1 MLGSWTFTPDC
12 PSSKRLQRWSLRS
25 EVSWVTWPG
34 KFGGCQGQL
43 GQPLSSKVTS
53 TFAQSNHH
61 RLLIACTRFITPSL
75 ISQILSTFFIMKF
88 AAALL
93 VLATSAMANN
103 IRRGGDEYE
112 SPDYESG
119 KDYETGENEYGQD
132 EGYGEKGGYG
142 HEVKEVAVTYTT
154 TTVCPVTYTHYK
166 EGTTYCETKLITS
179 TLVVAETK
187 TVDVTVKE
195 PDVTKHYTDVDYVTR
210 TTVCPVT
217 QTKTVAGEVI
227 TEVYTTTSVIY
238 DVVKSTDYEHVK
250 QPDVTKHETD
260 VVYRTRTTV
269 CPVTVTKT
277 IAGEVVTQ
285 TFTTTSVIEEVV
297 KSTDY
302 EHVKQPDVT
311 KHETDVVYRTR
322 TTVCP
327 VTVTKTI
334 AGEVVTQ
341 TFTTTS
347 VIEEVVKSTDYE
359 HVKQPDVTKHETD
372 VVYRT
377 RTTVCP
383 VTVTKTIAGEVVT
396 QTYTTTSV
404 IEEVVKSTDYEHV
417 KQPDVTKFETDV
429 VYHTKTN
436 VYPVTVTNTIA
447 GEVIT
452 KVYTSTEYVVEKVHT
467 TVYDQVKKPDVT
479 KHETDVVYHTKY
491 EVYPVTVTK
500 TVEGEVITNVITST
514 SVIVEKVA
522 TTVPA
527 VETIVKTIGK
537 GEVVTQYSKV
547 YHTVGGG
554 TVYETVA
561 PQPTTVQAPET
572 EVVTQPEV
580 TVPATPTIAPKPVA
594 TGAAAAKKAPVFA
607 FMAGILGAVAL
618 I

>member
-1 MLGSWTFTPDC
+1 M
-12 PSSKRLQRWSLRS
+12 
-25 EVSWVTWPG
+25 
-34 KFGGCQGQL
+34 KFG
-43 GQPLSSKVTS
+43 
-53 TFAQSNHH
+53 
-61 RLLIACTRFITPSL
+61 
-75 ISQILSTFFIMKF
+75 
-88 AAALL
+88 AALL
-93 VLATSAMANN
+93 VLATSALANN

-112 SPDYESG
+112 SPDSETG
-119 KDYETGENEYGQD
+119 KGYETGENNYGQD
-132 EGYGEKGGYG
+132 EGYGEKGDYE

-166 EGTTYCETKLITS
+166 EGTTYCETKLTTS

-195 PDVTKHYTDVDYVTR
+195 PDVTKHYTNVDYVTR

-227 TEVYTTTSVIY
+227 TEVYTTTSIIY

-260 VVYRTRTTV
+260 VVYKTRTTI

-285 TFTTTSVIEEVV
+285 TYTTTSIIEEAV

-311 KHETDVVYRTR
+311 KHETDVVYKTR
-322 TTVCP
+322 TT
-327 VTVTKTI
+327 I
-334 AGEVVTQ
+334 
-341 TFTTTS
+341 
-347 VIEEVVKSTDYE
+347 
-359 HVKQPDVTKHETD
+359 
-372 VVYRT
+372 
-377 RTTVCP
+377 CP

-396 QTYTTTSV
+396 QTYTTTSI
-404 IEEVVKSTDYEHV
+404 IEEAVKSTDYEHV
-417 KQPDVTKFETDV
+417 KQPDVTKYATDVEYVHKTKVYPVTVTKTIAGEVVCETYTTTKVIEEKVATTEYEQVKQPDVTKHQTDV
-429 VYHTKTN
+429 VYYTKTN

-467 TVYDQVKKPDVT
+467 TVYDQVKQPDVT

-500 TVEGEVITNVITST
+500 TVEGEVITNVYTST

-580 TVPATPTIAPKPVA
+580 TVPATPTIAPEPVA
-594 TGAAAAKKAPVFA
+594 TGAAAANKAPVFA
-607 FMAGILGAVAL
+607 FIAGILGAVAL

>member
-1 MLGSWTFTPDC
+1 
-12 PSSKRLQRWSLRS
+12 
-25 EVSWVTWPG
+25 
-34 KFGGCQGQL
+34 
-43 GQPLSSKVTS
+43 
-53 TFAQSNHH
+53 
-61 RLLIACTRFITPSL
+61 
-75 ISQILSTFFIMKF
+75 MKF

-93 VLATSAMANN
+93 VLATSALANN

-132 EGYGEKGGYG
+132 EGYGEKGGYK

-154 TTVCPVTYTHYK
+154 TTVCPITYTHYK

-260 VVYRTRTTV
+260 IVYKTRTTV

-285 TFTTTSVIEEVV
+285 T
-297 KSTDY
+297 Y
-302 EHVKQPDVT
+302 
-311 KHETDVVYRTR
+311 
-322 TTVCP
+322 
-327 VTVTKTI
+327 
-334 AGEVVTQ
+334 
-341 TFTTTS
+341 TTTS

-429 VYHTKTN
+429 IYHTKTN

-522 TTVPA
+522 TTVPV

-594 TGAAAAKKAPVFA
+594 TGAATAKKAPVFA

>member
-1 MLGSWTFTPDC
+1 M
-12 PSSKRLQRWSLRS
+12 
-25 EVSWVTWPG
+25 
-34 KFGGCQGQL
+34 KFG
-43 GQPLSSKVTS
+43 
-53 TFAQSNHH
+53 
-61 RLLIACTRFITPSL
+61 
-75 ISQILSTFFIMKF
+75 
-88 AAALL
+88 AALL
-93 VLATSAMANN
+93 VLATSALANN

-112 SPDYESG
+112 SPDSETG
-119 KDYETGENEYGQD
+119 KGYETGENNYGQD
-132 EGYGEKGGYG
+132 EGYGEKGDYE

-166 EGTTYCETKLITS
+166 EGTTYCETKLTTS

-195 PDVTKHYTDVDYVTR
+195 PDVTKHYTNVDYVTR

-227 TEVYTTTSVIY
+227 TEVYTTTSIIY

-260 VVYRTRTTV
+260 VVYKTRTTI

-285 TFTTTSVIEEVV
+285 TYTTTSIIEEAV

-311 KHETDVVYRTR
+311 KHETDVVYKTR
-322 TTVCP
+322 TTICP

-341 TFTTTS
+341 TYTTTS
-347 VIEEVVKSTDYE
+347 IIEEAVKSTDYE

-372 VVYRT
+372 VVYKT
-377 RTTVCP
+377 RTTICP

-396 QTYTTTSV
+396 QTYTTTSI
-404 IEEVVKSTDYEHV
+404 IEEAVKSTDYEHV
-417 KQPDVTKFETDV
+417 KQPDVTKYATDVEYVHKTKVYPVTVTKTIAGEVVCETYTTTKVIEEKVATTEYEQVKQPDVTKHQTDV
-429 VYHTKTN
+429 VYYTKTN

-467 TVYDQVKKPDVT
+467 TVYDQVKQPDVT

-500 TVEGEVITNVITST
+500 TVEGEVITNVYTST

-580 TVPATPTIAPKPVA
+580 TVPATPTIAPEPVA
-594 TGAAAAKKAPVFA
+594 TGAAAANKAPVFA
-607 FMAGILGAVAL
+607 FIAGILGAVAL

>member
-1 MLGSWTFTPDC
+1 
-12 PSSKRLQRWSLRS
+12 
-25 EVSWVTWPG
+25 
-34 KFGGCQGQL
+34 
-43 GQPLSSKVTS
+43 
-53 TFAQSNHH
+53 
-61 RLLIACTRFITPSL
+61 
-75 ISQILSTFFIMKF
+75 MKF

-93 VLATSAMANN
+93 VLATSALANN

-195 PDVTKHYTDVDYVTR
+195 PDVTKHYTNVDYVTR

-238 DVVKSTDYEHVK
+238 D
-250 QPDVTKHETD
+250 
-260 VVYRTRTTV
+260 
-269 CPVTVTKT
+269 
-277 IAGEVVTQ
+277 
-285 TFTTTSVIEEVV
+285 
-297 KSTDY
+297 
-302 EHVKQPDVT
+302 
-311 KHETDVVYRTR
+311 
-322 TTVCP
+322 
-327 VTVTKTI
+327 
-334 AGEVVTQ
+334 
-341 TFTTTS
+341 
-347 VIEEVVKSTDYE
+347 VVKSTDYE

-537 GEVVTQYSKV
+537 GEVVTQYSKI

>member
-1 MLGSWTFTPDC
+1 
-12 PSSKRLQRWSLRS
+12 
-25 EVSWVTWPG
+25 
-34 KFGGCQGQL
+34 
-43 GQPLSSKVTS
+43 
-53 TFAQSNHH
+53 
-61 RLLIACTRFITPSL
+61 
-75 ISQILSTFFIMKF
+75 MKF

-93 VLATSAMANN
+93 VLATSALANN

-132 EGYGEKGGYG
+132 EGYGEKGGYK

-154 TTVCPVTYTHYK
+154 TTVCPITYTHYK

-260 VVYRTRTTV
+260 VIY
-269 CPVTVTKT
+269 K
-277 IAGEVVTQ
+277 
-285 TFTTTSVIEEVV
+285 
-297 KSTDY
+297 
-302 EHVKQPDVT
+302 
-311 KHETDVVYRTR
+311 
-322 TTVCP
+322 
-327 VTVTKTI
+327 
-334 AGEVVTQ
+334 
-341 TFTTTS
+341 
-347 VIEEVVKSTDYE
+347 
-359 HVKQPDVTKHETD
+359 
-372 VVYRT
+372 T

-429 VYHTKTN
+429 IYHTKTN

-522 TTVPA
+522 TTVPV

-594 TGAAAAKKAPVFA
+594 TGAATAKKAPVFA

>member
-1 MLGSWTFTPDC
+1 M
-12 PSSKRLQRWSLRS
+12 
-25 EVSWVTWPG
+25 
-34 KFGGCQGQL
+34 KFG
-43 GQPLSSKVTS
+43 
-53 TFAQSNHH
+53 
-61 RLLIACTRFITPSL
+61 
-75 ISQILSTFFIMKF
+75 
-88 AAALL
+88 AALL
-93 VLATSAMANN
+93 VLATSALANN

-112 SPDYESG
+112 SPDSESG

-132 EGYGEKGGYG
+132 EGYEKKGHYE

-166 EGTTYCETKLITS
+166 EGTTYCETKLTTS

-227 TEVYTTTSVIY
+227 TEVYTTTSIIY
-238 DVVKSTDYEHVK
+238 DIVKSTDYEHVK

-260 VVYRTRTTV
+260 VVY
-269 CPVTVTKT
+269 K
-277 IAGEVVTQ
+277 
-285 TFTTTSVIEEVV
+285 
-297 KSTDY
+297 
-302 EHVKQPDVT
+302 
-311 KHETDVVYRTR
+311 
-322 TTVCP
+322 
-327 VTVTKTI
+327 
-334 AGEVVTQ
+334 
-341 TFTTTS
+341 
-347 VIEEVVKSTDYE
+347 
-359 HVKQPDVTKHETD
+359 
-372 VVYRT
+372 T

-396 QTYTTTSV
+396 QTYTTTSI

-417 KQPDVTKFETDV
+417 KQPDVTKYATDVEYVHKTKVYPVTVTKTIAGEVVCETYTTTKVIEEKVATTEYEQVKQPDVTKYETDV
-429 VYHTKTN
+429 VSVTKTN

-452 KVYTSTEYVVEKVHT
+452 KVYTSTEYVVEKVHS
-467 TVYDQVKKPDVT
+467 TVYDQVKQPDVT

-500 TVEGEVITNVITST
+500 AVEGEVITNVYTST

-580 TVPATPTIAPKPVA
+580 TVPATPTIAPEPVA
-594 TGAAAAKKAPVFA
+594 TGAAAANKAPVFA

>member
-1 MLGSWTFTPDC
+1 
-12 PSSKRLQRWSLRS
+12 
-25 EVSWVTWPG
+25 
-34 KFGGCQGQL
+34 
-43 GQPLSSKVTS
+43 
-53 TFAQSNHH
+53 
-61 RLLIACTRFITPSL
+61 
-75 ISQILSTFFIMKF
+75 MKF

-93 VLATSAMANN
+93 VLATSALANN

-132 EGYGEKGGYG
+132 EGYGEKGGYK

-195 PDVTKHYTDVDYVTR
+195 PDVTKHYTDVNYVTR

-238 DVVKSTDYEHVK
+238 DVVKSTDYEH
-250 QPDVTKHETD
+250 
-260 VVYRTRTTV
+260 
-269 CPVTVTKT
+269 
-277 IAGEVVTQ
+277 
-285 TFTTTSVIEEVV
+285 
-297 KSTDY
+297 
-302 EHVKQPDVT
+302 
-311 KHETDVVYRTR
+311 
-322 TTVCP
+322 
-327 VTVTKTI
+327 
-334 AGEVVTQ
+334 
-341 TFTTTS
+341 
-347 VIEEVVKSTDYE
+347 
-359 HVKQPDVTKHETD
+359 
-372 VVYRT
+372 
-377 RTTVCP
+377 
-383 VTVTKTIAGEVVT
+383 
-396 QTYTTTSV
+396 
-404 IEEVVKSTDYEHV
+404 
-417 KQPDVTKFETDV
+417 QPDVTKFETDV

-467 TVYDQVKKPDVT
+467 TVYNQVKKPDVT

>member
-1 MLGSWTFTPDC
+1 M
-12 PSSKRLQRWSLRS
+12 
-25 EVSWVTWPG
+25 
-34 KFGGCQGQL
+34 KFG
-43 GQPLSSKVTS
+43 
-53 TFAQSNHH
+53 
-61 RLLIACTRFITPSL
+61 
-75 ISQILSTFFIMKF
+75 
-88 AAALL
+88 AALL
-93 VLATSAMANN
+93 VLATSALANN
-103 IRRGGDEYE
+103 IRRGDEYE
-112 SPDYESG
+112 SPDSESG

-132 EGYGEKGGYG
+132 EGYGKKGNYE

-166 EGTTYCETKLITS
+166 EGTTYCETKLTTS

-187 TVDVTVKE
+187 TVDVTIKE
-195 PDVTKHYTDVDYVTR
+195 PDVTKHYTDVDYVTK

-227 TEVYTTTSVIY
+227 TEVYTTTSIIY

-260 VVYRTRTTV
+260 VVY
-269 CPVTVTKT
+269 K
-277 IAGEVVTQ
+277 
-285 TFTTTSVIEEVV
+285 
-297 KSTDY
+297 
-302 EHVKQPDVT
+302 
-311 KHETDVVYRTR
+311 
-322 TTVCP
+322 
-327 VTVTKTI
+327 
-334 AGEVVTQ
+334 
-341 TFTTTS
+341 
-347 VIEEVVKSTDYE
+347 
-359 HVKQPDVTKHETD
+359 
-372 VVYRT
+372 T

-396 QTYTTTSV
+396 QTYTTTSI

-417 KQPDVTKFETDV
+417 KQPDVTKYATDVEYVHKTKVYPVTITKTIAGEVVCETYTTTKVIEEKVATTEYEQVKQPDVTKYETDV
-429 VYHTKTN
+429 VYVTKTN

-467 TVYDQVKKPDVT
+467 TVYDQVKQPDVT
-479 KHETDVVYHTKY
+479 KHETDVIYHTKY

-500 TVEGEVITNVITST
+500 TVEGEVITNVYTST
-514 SVIVEKVA
+514 SVVVEKVA

-554 TVYETVA
+554 TVYVTVA

-580 TVPATPTIAPKPVA
+580 TVPATPTIAPEPVA
-594 TGAAAAKKAPVFA
+594 TGAAAANKAPVFA

>member
-1 MLGSWTFTPDC
+1 
-12 PSSKRLQRWSLRS
+12 
-25 EVSWVTWPG
+25 
-34 KFGGCQGQL
+34 
-43 GQPLSSKVTS
+43 
-53 TFAQSNHH
+53 
-61 RLLIACTRFITPSL
+61 
-75 ISQILSTFFIMKF
+75 MKF

-93 VLATSAMANN
+93 VLATSALANN

-285 TFTTTSVIEEVV
+285 TYTTTSVIEEVV

-341 TFTTTS
+341 TYTTTS

>member
-1 MLGSWTFTPDC
+1 M
-12 PSSKRLQRWSLRS
+12 
-25 EVSWVTWPG
+25 
-34 KFGGCQGQL
+34 KFG
-43 GQPLSSKVTS
+43 
-53 TFAQSNHH
+53 
-61 RLLIACTRFITPSL
+61 
-75 ISQILSTFFIMKF
+75 
-88 AAALL
+88 AAIL
-93 VLATSAMANN
+93 VLATSALANN
-103 IRRGGDEYE
+103 IRRGDE
-112 SPDYESG
+112 YESG
-119 KDYETGENEYGQD
+119 KDYETGENDYGQGEN
-132 EGYGEKGGYG
+132 EGYGKKGDYE

-166 EGTTYCETKLITS
+166 EGTTICETKLVTS
-179 TLVVAETK
+179 TLVAIETK

-195 PDVTKHYTDVDYVTR
+195 PDVTKQYTDVAYVTR

-227 TEVYTTTSVIY
+227 TEVYTTTSYIY

-250 QPDVTKHETD
+250 QPGVTKHETD
-260 VVYRTRTTV
+260 VVY
-269 CPVTVTKT
+269 K
-277 IAGEVVTQ
+277 
-285 TFTTTSVIEEVV
+285 
-297 KSTDY
+297 
-302 EHVKQPDVT
+302 
-311 KHETDVVYRTR
+311 
-322 TTVCP
+322 
-327 VTVTKTI
+327 
-334 AGEVVTQ
+334 
-341 TFTTTS
+341 
-347 VIEEVVKSTDYE
+347 
-359 HVKQPDVTKHETD
+359 
-372 VVYRT
+372 T

-417 KQPDVTKFETDV
+417 KKPDVTKYATDVQYVHKTKVYPVTVTKTIAGEVVCETYTTTKVIEEKVATTEYEHVKQPDVTKYATDV
-429 VYHTKTN
+429 VYQTKTN

-452 KVYTSTEYVVEKVHT
+452 KVYTSTDYVVEKVAT
-467 TVYDQVKKPDVT
+467 TVYDHVKQPDVT
-479 KHETDVVYHTKY
+479 KHETDVVYQTKY

-500 TVEGEVITNVITST
+500 TIEGEVVTNVYTST

-522 TTVPA
+522 TTVPIY
-527 VETIVKTIGK
+527 ETIVKTIGK

-580 TVPATPTIAPKPVA
+580 TVPATPTAVAPGAVA
-594 TGAAAAKKAPVFA
+594 TGAAVANKAPVFA
-607 FMAGILGAVAL
+607 FVAGILGAVAL

>member
-1 MLGSWTFTPDC
+1 
-12 PSSKRLQRWSLRS
+12 
-25 EVSWVTWPG
+25 
-34 KFGGCQGQL
+34 
-43 GQPLSSKVTS
+43 
-53 TFAQSNHH
+53 
-61 RLLIACTRFITPSL
+61 
-75 ISQILSTFFIMKF
+75 
-88 AAALL
+88 
-93 VLATSAMANN
+93 
-103 IRRGGDEYE
+103 
-112 SPDYESG
+112 
-119 KDYETGENEYGQD
+119 
-132 EGYGEKGGYG
+132 
-142 HEVKEVAVTYTT
+142 
-154 TTVCPVTYTHYK
+154 
-166 EGTTYCETKLITS
+166 
-179 TLVVAETK
+179 
-187 TVDVTVKE
+187 
-195 PDVTKHYTDVDYVTR
+195 
-210 TTVCPVT
+210 
-217 QTKTVAGEVI
+217 
-227 TEVYTTTSVIY
+227 
-238 DVVKSTDYEHVK
+238 
-250 QPDVTKHETD
+250 
-260 VVYRTRTTV
+260 
-269 CPVTVTKT
+269 VTVTKT
-277 IAGEVVTQ
+277 IAGEVVTE
-285 TFTTTSVIEEVV
+285 TYTTTSVIEEVV

-341 TFTTTS
+341 TYTTTS

-467 TVYDQVKKPDVT
+467 TVYNQVKKPDVT

-522 TTVPA
+522 TTVPV

-594 TGAAAAKKAPVFA
+594 TGAATAKKAPVFA

>member
-1 MLGSWTFTPDC
+1 M
-12 PSSKRLQRWSLRS
+12 
-25 EVSWVTWPG
+25 
-34 KFGGCQGQL
+34 KFG
-43 GQPLSSKVTS
+43 
-53 TFAQSNHH
+53 
-61 RLLIACTRFITPSL
+61 
-75 ISQILSTFFIMKF
+75 
-88 AAALL
+88 AALL
-93 VLATSAMANN
+93 VLATSALANN
-103 IRRGGDEYE
+103 VRRGGDEYE
-112 SPDYESG
+112 SPDSESG
-119 KDYETGENEYGQD
+119 KGYETGKNEYGQD
-132 EGYGEKGGYG
+132 EGYGEKGHYE

-166 EGTTYCETKLITS
+166 EGTTYCETKLTTS

-187 TVDVTVKE
+187 TVDVTVKK

-227 TEVYTTTSVIY
+227 TEVYTTTSIIY
-238 DVVKSTDYEHVK
+238 DIVKSTDYEHVK

-260 VVYRTRTTV
+260 VVY
-269 CPVTVTKT
+269 K
-277 IAGEVVTQ
+277 
-285 TFTTTSVIEEVV
+285 
-297 KSTDY
+297 
-302 EHVKQPDVT
+302 
-311 KHETDVVYRTR
+311 
-322 TTVCP
+322 
-327 VTVTKTI
+327 
-334 AGEVVTQ
+334 
-341 TFTTTS
+341 
-347 VIEEVVKSTDYE
+347 
-359 HVKQPDVTKHETD
+359 
-372 VVYRT
+372 T

-396 QTYTTTSV
+396 QTYTTTSI

-417 KQPDVTKFETDV
+417 KQPDVTKYATDV
-429 VYHTKTN
+429 EYVHKTK
-436 VYPVTVTNTIA
+436 VYPVTVTKTIA

-467 TVYDQVKKPDVT
+467 TVYDQVKQPDVT

-500 TVEGEVITNVITST
+500 TVEGEVITNVYTST

-561 PQPTTVQAPET
+561 PQPTTVQVPET

-580 TVPATPTIAPKPVA
+580 TVPATPTIAPEPVA
-594 TGAAAAKKAPVFA
+594 TGAAAANKAPVFA

>member
-1 MLGSWTFTPDC
+1 
-12 PSSKRLQRWSLRS
+12 
-25 EVSWVTWPG
+25 
-34 KFGGCQGQL
+34 
-43 GQPLSSKVTS
+43 
-53 TFAQSNHH
+53 
-61 RLLIACTRFITPSL
+61 
-75 ISQILSTFFIMKF
+75 MKF

-93 VLATSAMANN
+93 VLATSALANN

-132 EGYGEKGGYG
+132 EGYGEKGGYK

-154 TTVCPVTYTHYK
+154 TTVCPITYTHYK

-285 TFTTTSVIEEVV
+285 T
-297 KSTDY
+297 Y
-302 EHVKQPDVT
+302 
-311 KHETDVVYRTR
+311 
-322 TTVCP
+322 
-327 VTVTKTI
+327 
-334 AGEVVTQ
+334 
-341 TFTTTS
+341 TTTS

-429 VYHTKTN
+429 IYHTKTN

-522 TTVPA
+522 TTVPV

-594 TGAAAAKKAPVFA
+594 TGAATAKKAPVFA

>member
-1 MLGSWTFTPDC
+1 M
-12 PSSKRLQRWSLRS
+12 
-25 EVSWVTWPG
+25 
-34 KFGGCQGQL
+34 KFG
-43 GQPLSSKVTS
+43 
-53 TFAQSNHH
+53 
-61 RLLIACTRFITPSL
+61 
-75 ISQILSTFFIMKF
+75 
-88 AAALL
+88 AALL
-93 VLATSAMANN
+93 VLATSALANN
-103 IRRGGDEYE
+103 IRRGEDEYE
-112 SPDYESG
+112 SPDSESG

-132 EGYGEKGGYG
+132 EGYGKKGHYE

-166 EGTTYCETKLITS
+166 EGTTYCETKLTTS

-227 TEVYTTTSVIY
+227 TEVYTTTSIIY

-250 QPDVTKHETD
+250 QPDVTKYATD
-260 VVYRTRTTV
+260 IEYVHKTKVY
-269 CPVTVTKT
+269 PVTVTKT
-277 IAGEVVTQ
+277 IAGEVVCETY
-285 TFTTTSVIEEVV
+285 TTTKVIEEKVA
-297 KSTDY
+297 TTEY
-302 EHVKQPDVT
+302 EQVKQPDVT
-311 KHETDVVYRTR
+311 KYETDVVY
-322 TTVCP
+322 
-327 VTVTKTI
+327 I
-334 AGEVVTQ
+334 
-341 TFTTTS
+341 
-347 VIEEVVKSTDYE
+347 
-359 HVKQPDVTKHETD
+359 
-372 VVYRT
+372 
-377 RTTVCP
+377 
-383 VTVTKTIAGEVVT
+383 
-396 QTYTTTSV
+396 
-404 IEEVVKSTDYEHV
+404 
-417 KQPDVTKFETDV
+417 
-429 VYHTKTN
+429 TKTN

-467 TVYDQVKKPDVT
+467 TVYDQVKQPDVT

-500 TVEGEVITNVITST
+500 TVEGEVITNVYTST

-580 TVPATPTIAPKPVA
+580 TVPATPTIAPEPVA
-594 TGAAAAKKAPVFA
+594 TGAAAANKAPVFA